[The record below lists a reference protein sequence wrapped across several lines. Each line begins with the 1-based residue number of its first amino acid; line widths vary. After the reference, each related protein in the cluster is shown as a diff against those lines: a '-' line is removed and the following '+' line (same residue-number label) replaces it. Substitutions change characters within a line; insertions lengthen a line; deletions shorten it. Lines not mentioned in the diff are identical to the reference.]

1 VLALFAEL
9 RLRQQLAALEEDAP
23 AVVDNRIQ
31 VQRLSPL
38 ERDLLRQSLQV
49 VNEFKK
55 RLSRR
60 FHLEY

>member
-1 VLALFAEL
+1 MRHDL
-9 RLRQQLAALEEDAP
+9 RVNIFFTHPPGNQLLVE
-23 AVVDNRIQ
+23 
-31 VQRLSPL
+31 RLSAL
-38 ERDLLRQSLQV
+38 ERDLLRDSLQV